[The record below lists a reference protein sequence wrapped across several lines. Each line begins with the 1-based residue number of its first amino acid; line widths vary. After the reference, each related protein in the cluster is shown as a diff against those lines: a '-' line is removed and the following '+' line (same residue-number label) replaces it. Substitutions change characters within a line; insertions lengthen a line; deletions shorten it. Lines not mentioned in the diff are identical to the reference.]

1 MPFVR
6 RDANGAIVEALDEPT
21 EEVIEFLEA
30 DDHELQR
37 FASRHGDEA
46 QIREQLSVTDADM
59 IRVVE
64 DLIEVLITKSVI
76 SAADLP
82 GVVNAKLARRR
93 ELRKT
98 MSSLSRLI
106 SED

>member
-30 DDHELQR
+30 DDHEIQR
-37 FASRHGDEA
+37 FASRHGDET
-46 QIREQLSVTDADM
+46 QIREQLSVTDSDM

-64 DLIEVLITKSVI
+64 DLIEVLIRKAI
-76 SAADLP
+76 IAADDLP
-82 GVVNAKLARRR
+82 EVVNAKLARRR

-98 MSSLSRLI
+98 MTSLSRLI

>member
-30 DDHELQR
+30 DDHEIQH
-37 FASRHGDEA
+37 FASRHGGTA
-46 QIREQLSVTDADM
+46 QIREQLTVTDSDM

-64 DLIEVLITKSVI
+64 DLIEVLIEKSVI
-76 SAADLP
+76 AAGDLP
-82 GVVNAKLARRR
+82 DVVHAKLARRR